1 MNRPDEAHD
10 TDPSPAPDGNGKG
23 VRDSQRFPC
32 TIHAAQLVET
42 REFLGEMRTALAAI
56 SGQLGDEIATRKKWA
71 GEVEFA
77 LLEQANAIRQ
87 LTSVIGE
94 PPDQTTGKA
103 GTGMRGQWVSAINA
117 VIKSS
122 ARREMPSITAEESD
136 EVTGVM
142 DRETLVIRARKAERD
157 RHVMLVRAVVAGV
170 LAIIGALVTAAV
182 TLIPMLR

>member
-1 MNRPDEAHD
+1 MKSTDEAHD
-10 TDPSPAPDGNGKG
+10 TDPAPRGNGHH
-23 VRDSQRFPC
+23 DSNPYPC
-32 TIHAAQLVET
+32 TVHAAELVLLRDTLDEI
-42 REFLGEMRTALAAI
+42 RTAVKAI
-56 SGQLGDEIATRKKWA
+56 SRQLGDEIDSRKKWA

-77 LLEQANAIRQ
+77 LLEQANGFRA
-87 LTSVIGE
+87 LTAVIGE
-94 PPDQTTGKA
+94 PPDQTTGKP

-122 ARREMPSITAEESD
+122 TRRELPSLAADETD

-157 RHVMLVRAVVAGV
+157 RRIMLVRAVVAGV

-182 TLIPMLR
+182 TLIPMLRG